1 MIEILKNSISSDVI
15 YDEWVRVSKE
25 TFNKMSD
32 SDLYS
37 DKVQHI
43 YFYSD
48 IHNESVGNLQKLLM
62 EASKTVVS
70 ESGIKTTPK
79 PIVIHLS
86 SQGGNTISMNIFN
99 VFSQTQRLPLCVII
113 ESECSSAATEL
124 QLLAPY
130 RVIVDYSKY
139 LIHDLAIIG
148 RTFSKTANIVK
159 TKTSIYNQLLNYIEL
174 LRKRTKLTNEEID
187 KFISRDLFIDSN
199 YCLKHGIIDRILRFQ
214 KINSP
219 SHYSNSSNLSL
230 SIHTFLKKTNLN
242 HIYIDSNEM
251 TANEL
256 ITSMSVPINLSEIKD
271 LNMLCM
277 ELDNNFLRKDDN
289 VKPLIIH
296 FRPQE
301 IFTFSNSNMVGWFN
315 KLNYRLSLI
324 QKKIP
329 VIAFIEGSQSL
340 DILGSILCCPI
351 RIMMTPSIVSSVF
364 TYSRDM
370 EGFGWKVIDIMEN
383 TKFYMEQVVKYL
395 KEKSKLPNQYYNDM
409 RTKIINLSPETLLKY
424 EIVHK
429 VMKLHTKDMTPKN
442 IIKYLHID
450 EMTAPFS
457 RNARVKVRTP
467 KTPKSMQIP
476 KQKPKPKSS

>member
-15 YDEWVRVSKE
+15 YDEWVRISKE

-48 IHNESVGNLQKLLM
+48 ITNESVGNLQKLLM

-86 SQGGNTISMNIFN
+86 SPGGYGISMNLFN

-113 ESECSSAATEL
+113 ESECASAATEL

-130 RVIVDYSKY
+130 RVMVDYSMY
-139 LIHDLAIIG
+139 LIHDVAVSGLI
-148 RTFSKTANIVK
+148 FSKYSNTVK
-159 TKTSIYNQLLNYIEL
+159 TKTSIYTQFLNYIEL

-187 KFISRDLFIDSN
+187 KFISRDLFVDSN
-199 YCLKHGIIDRILRFQ
+199 YCLKHGIVDRILRFP

-256 ITSMSVPINLSEIKD
+256 ITSISVPTNLSEIKD
-271 LNMLCM
+271 LNQLCM
-277 ELDNNFLRKDDN
+277 ELDNNFLRKDEN
-289 VKPLIIH
+289 VKPIIIH

-301 IFTFSNSNMVGWFN
+301 IFTFSDSNMVRWYN
-315 KLNYRLSLI
+315 ILNYRLSLI

-364 TYSRDM
+364 TYSIDM
-370 EGFGWKVIDIMEN
+370 KGFCWKVIDMMEN
-383 TKFYMEQVVKYL
+383 TKFYMDQVVKYL
-395 KEKSKLPNQYYNDM
+395 KEKSKLPAQFYKDM
-409 RTKIINLSPETLLKY
+409 RTKIINLSPETLLKHD
-424 EIVHK
+424 IVHK
-429 VMKLHTKDMTPKN
+429 VMKLHTRDMTPKN

-450 EMTAPFS
+450 EMTNNYAPS
-457 RNARVKVRTP
+457 EKKTRT
-467 KTPKSMQIP
+467 KS
-476 KQKPKPKSS
+476 KPKPKSS

>member
-15 YDEWVRVSKE
+15 YDEWVRISKE

-48 IHNESVGNLQKLLM
+48 ITNESVGNLQKLLM

-86 SQGGNTISMNIFN
+86 SPGGYGISMNLFN

-113 ESECSSAATEL
+113 EYHCASAATEL

-130 RVIVDYSKY
+130 RVMVDYSKY
-139 LIHDLAIIG
+139 LIHDGYGGTYGKI
-148 RTFSKTANIVK
+148 ANTVK
-159 TKTSIYNQLLNYIEL
+159 TKTYSYTQSLNYIEL

-187 KFISRDLFIDSN
+187 KFISRDLLVDSN
-199 YCLKHGIIDRILRFQ
+199 YCLKHGIIDRILRFP
-214 KINSP
+214 KINNP

-242 HIYIDSNEM
+242 HIYIDSDEITLNP
-251 TANEL
+251 L
-256 ITSMSVPINLSEIKD
+256 ITSMSVPTNLSEIKD
-271 LNMLCM
+271 LNQLCL
-277 ELDNNFLRKDDN
+277 ELDNNFLRKDEN
-289 VKPLIIH
+289 VKPIIIH

-301 IFTFSNSNMVGWFN
+301 IFTFSKSNITAWYNM
-315 KLNYRLSLI
+315 LNYRLSLI

-364 TYSRDM
+364 TYSWDM
-370 EGFGWKVIDIMEN
+370 EGSGMKVIDIMEN
-383 TKFYMEQVVKYL
+383 TKFYMDQVVKYL
-395 KEKSKLPNQYYNDM
+395 KEKSKLPAQFYKDM
-409 RTKIINLSPETLLKY
+409 RTKIINLSPETLLKH
-424 EIVHK
+424 EILHK
-429 VMKLHTKDMTPKN
+429 VMKLHTRDMTPKN

-450 EMTAPFS
+450 EMTDNYAPS
-457 RNARVKVRTP
+457 EK
-467 KTPKSMQIP
+467 KTRAKS
-476 KQKPKPKSS
+476 KPKPKSS

>member
-48 IHNESVGNLQKLLM
+48 ITNESVGNLQKLLM

-79 PIVIHLS
+79 PIVIHLGS
-86 SQGGNTISMNIFN
+86 RGGLCSSMNIFN

-113 ESECSSAATEL
+113 ESMCCSAATEL

-130 RVIVDYSKY
+130 RVMVDYSKY
-139 LIHDLAIIG
+139 LIHDAAG
-148 RTFSKTANIVK
+148 GTFGKMANTVK
-159 TKTSIYNQLLNYIEL
+159 TQTYFYNQFINYIEL
-174 LRKRTKLTNEEID
+174 LRKRTKLTNDEID
-187 KFISRDLFIDSN
+187 KFILRDLFVDSN
-199 YCLKHGIIDRILRFQ
+199 YCLKHGIIDRILRFP

-242 HIYIDSNEM
+242 HIYIDSDVM
-251 TANEL
+251 TSNEL
-256 ITSMSVPINLSEIKD
+256 ITSTSVPANLSEIKD
-271 LNMLCM
+271 LNQLCL
-277 ELDNNFLRKDDN
+277 ELDNNFLRKDEN
-289 VKPLIIH
+289 VKPIIIH
-296 FRPQE
+296 FRPQD
-301 IFTFSNSNMVGWFN
+301 IWVFSKSNIPAWFN
-315 KLNYRLSLI
+315 KLNFRLSLI

-340 DILGSILCCPI
+340 DVIGSILCCPI

-364 TYSRDM
+364 TYSWDV
-370 EGFGWKVIDIMEN
+370 EGWGWKVIDMIEN

-395 KEKSKLPNQYYNDM
+395 KEKSKLPTQFYKDM

-429 VMKLHTKDMTPKN
+429 VMKLHTKDMTSKN

-457 RNARVKVRTP
+457 RDARVKGRT
-467 KTPKSMQIP
+467 P

>member
-62 EASKTVVS
+62 EASKTVVY

-86 SQGGNTISMNIFN
+86 SPGGYGISMNIFN

-113 ESECSSAATEL
+113 EDHCASAATEL

-130 RVIVDYSKY
+130 RVMVDYSRY
-139 LIHDLAIIG
+139 LIHDGAG
-148 RTFSKTANIVK
+148 GTFGKMANTVK
-159 TKTSIYNQLLNYIEL
+159 TETFEYAKFLNYIEL
-174 LRKRTKLTNEEID
+174 LRKRTKLTNNEID
-187 KFISRDLFIDSN
+187 KFLSRDLFVDSN
-199 YCLKHGIIDRILRFQ
+199 YCLKQGIVDRILRFP

-271 LNMLCM
+271 LNQLGL
-277 ELDNNFLRKDDN
+277 ELDNNFLRKVEN

-296 FRPQE
+296 FRPQS
-301 IFTFSNSNMVGWFN
+301 IWVFSESNIVRWFN

-324 QKKIP
+324 QKKVP

-364 TYSRDM
+364 TYSMDM
-370 EGFGWKVIDIMEN
+370 KGCGWKVIDMIEN
-383 TKFYMEQVVKYL
+383 SKFYMDQVVKYL
-395 KEKSKLPNQYYNDM
+395 KEKSKLPTQFYKDM

-429 VMKLHTKDMTPKN
+429 VMKLHTREMKSKN

-450 EMTAPFS
+450 ELTNNFKDEPS
-457 RNARVKVRTP
+457 EK
-467 KTPKSMQIP
+467 KTRAKS
-476 KQKPKPKSS
+476 KPKPKSS

>member
-15 YDEWVRVSKE
+15 YDEWVRISKE

-48 IHNESVGNLQKLLM
+48 ITNESVGNLQKLLM

-86 SQGGNTISMNIFN
+86 STGGNCSSMNIFN

-113 ESECSSAATEL
+113 EATCESAATEL
-124 QLLAPY
+124 QILAPY
-130 RVIVDYSKY
+130 RVMVDYSTY
-139 LIHDLAIIG
+139 LIHDATGGSYGKI
-148 RTFSKTANIVK
+148 ANTVK
-159 TKTSIYNQLLNYIEL
+159 TQTYFYNQWLNYIEL

-187 KFISRDLFIDSN
+187 KFLSRDLLIDSN
-199 YCLKHGIIDRILRFQ
+199 YCLKHGIIDRILRFP

-256 ITSMSVPINLSEIKD
+256 ITSTSVPSNLSEIKD
-271 LNMLCM
+271 LNQLCL
-277 ELDNNFLRKDDN
+277 ELDNNFLRKDEN

-296 FRPQE
+296 FRPQ
-301 IFTFSNSNMVGWFN
+301 IIWGFSESNIVKWLN

-329 VIAFIEGSQSL
+329 VIAFIEGLQCL
-340 DILGSILCCPI
+340 DTLGSILCCPI

-364 TYSRDM
+364 TYSINM
-370 EGFGWKVIDIMEN
+370 NGWGWKAIDVMEN
-383 TKFYMEQVVKYL
+383 VKFYMNQVVKYF
-395 KEKSKLPNQYYNDM
+395 KEKSKLPTQFYKDM
-409 RTKIINLSPETLLKY
+409 PTKIINLSPETLLKY

-429 VMKLHTKDMTPKN
+429 VMKLHTRDMTPKN

-450 EMTAPFS
+450 EMTNDYAPS
-457 RNARVKVRTP
+457 EK
-467 KTPKSMQIP
+467 KTRAKS
-476 KQKPKPKSS
+476 KSKPKPKSS

>member
-1 MIEILKNSISSDVI
+1 MIEILKNSISSDVV
-15 YDEWVRVSKE
+15 YDEWVRISKE

-79 PIVIHLS
+79 PIVIHLNS
-86 SQGGNTISMNIFN
+86 GGGHTISMNLFN

-113 ESECSSAATEL
+113 ESICASAATEL

-130 RVIVDYSKY
+130 RAMVDYSKY
-139 LIHDLAIIG
+139 LIHD
-148 RTFSKTANIVK
+148 TAGISFGKMSNTVK
-159 TKTSIYNQLLNYIEL
+159 TKTSIYTQWLNYIEL
-174 LRKRTKLTNEEID
+174 LRKRTKLMNDDID
-187 KFISRDLFIDSN
+187 KFISRDLLVDSN

-242 HIYIDSNEM
+242 HIYIDSYEM

-256 ITSMSVPINLSEIKD
+256 ITSMSIPENLSEIKD
-271 LNMLCM
+271 LNQLCL
-277 ELDNNFLRKDDN
+277 ELDNNFLRKDEN

-296 FRPQE
+296 FRPQL
-301 IFTFSNSNMVGWFN
+301 IRTFSNSNMVGWYN
-315 KLNYRLSLI
+315 ILNYRLSLI

-364 TYSRDM
+364 TYSWDM
-370 EGFGWKVIDIMEN
+370 GGSGMKVIDIMEN

-395 KEKSKLPNQYYNDM
+395 KEKSKLPTQFYKDM

-429 VMKLHTKDMTPKN
+429 VMKLHTRDMTPKN

-450 EMTAPFS
+450 EMTNNYTPFS
-457 RNARVKVRTP
+457 RDTRVKGRTP
-467 KTPKSMQIP
+467 KQNHKTK
-476 KQKPKPKSS
+476 

>member
-15 YDEWVRVSKE
+15 YDEWVRISKE

-48 IHNESVGNLQKLLM
+48 ITNESVGNLQKLLM

-86 SQGGNTISMNIFN
+86 SPGGHGISMNIFN

-130 RVIVDYSKY
+130 RVMVDYSKY
-139 LIHDLAIIG
+139 LIHDGAG
-148 RTFSKTANIVK
+148 GTFGKMANTVK
-159 TKTSIYNQLLNYIEL
+159 TETFEYAKFLNYIEL
-174 LRKRTKLTNEEID
+174 LRKRTKLTNNEID
-187 KFISRDLFIDSN
+187 KFLSRDLFVDSN
-199 YCLKHGIIDRILRFQ
+199 YCLKHGIVDRILRFP

-242 HIYIDSNEM
+242 HIYIDYNEM
-251 TANEL
+251 TANEF

-277 ELDNNFLRKDDN
+277 ELDNNFLRKDEN

-296 FRPQE
+296 FRPQD
-301 IFTFSNSNMVGWFN
+301 IWVFSESNIVRWFN

-370 EGFGWKVIDIMEN
+370 YGFGWKVIDAIDN
-383 TKFYMEQVVKYL
+383 TKFYMDQVVKYL
-395 KEKSKLPNQYYNDM
+395 KEKSKLPIQFYKDM

-429 VMKLHTKDMTPKN
+429 VMKLHTRDMTPKN

-450 EMTAPFS
+450 EMTNDYTPFS
-457 RNARVKVRTP
+457 RDTRVKVRTP
-467 KTPKSMQIP
+467 KQ
-476 KQKPKPKSS
+476 KQKPKST

>member
-32 SDLYS
+32 SDFYS

-86 SQGGNTISMNIFN
+86 SPGGLGISMNLFN

-113 ESECSSAATEL
+113 EDRCASAATDL

-130 RVIVDYSKY
+130 RVMVDYSRY
-139 LIHDLAIIG
+139 LIHDGAG
-148 RTFSKTANIVK
+148 GTFGKIANTVK
-159 TKTSIYNQLLNYIEL
+159 TKTSIYTQLLNYIEL
-174 LRKRTKLTNEEID
+174 LRKRTKLTNDEID
-187 KFISRDLFIDSN
+187 KFLSRDLFVDSN
-199 YCLKHGIIDRILRFQ
+199 YCLKHGIIDRILRFP

-242 HIYIDSNEM
+242 HIYIDSDEM

-256 ITSMSVPINLSEIKD
+256 IISMSVPTNLSEIKD
-271 LNMLCM
+271 LNQLCL

-301 IFTFSNSNMVGWFN
+301 IFTFSNSNMVRWFN

-340 DILGSILCCPI
+340 DIIGSILCCPI

-364 TYSRDM
+364 TYSWDM
-370 EGFGWKVIDIMEN
+370 EGSGWKVIDVMEN

-395 KEKSKLPNQYYNDM
+395 KEKSKLPNQYYKDM

-429 VMKLHTKDMTPKN
+429 VMKLHTKDMTSKN

-450 EMTAPFS
+450 EMTNNYAPS
-457 RNARVKVRTP
+457 EKKTRT
-467 KTPKSMQIP
+467 KS
-476 KQKPKPKSS
+476 KPKPKST

>member
-70 ESGIKTTPK
+70 NSGIKTTPK

-86 SQGGNTISMNIFN
+86 SPGGNDTSTNIFN

-113 ESECSSAATEL
+113 ESICASAATDL

-130 RVIVDYSKY
+130 RVMVDYSTY
-139 LIHDLAIIG
+139 LIHDAAG
-148 RTFSKTANIVK
+148 GSFGKMANTVK
-159 TKTSIYNQLLNYIEL
+159 TQTFEYTKMINYIEL
-174 LRKRTKLTNEEID
+174 LRKRTKLTNDEID
-187 KFISRDLFIDSN
+187 KFISRDLFVDSN
-199 YCLKHGIIDRILRFQ
+199 YCLKHGIIDRILRFP

-251 TANEL
+251 TSNEL
-256 ITSMSVPINLSEIKD
+256 ITSTSVPTNLSEIKD
-271 LNMLCM
+271 LNTLCL
-277 ELDNNFLRKDDN
+277 ELDNNFLRKDEN

-296 FRPQE
+296 FRPQS
-301 IFTFSNSNMVGWFN
+301 IWVFSESNIVRWFN

-329 VIAFIEGSQSL
+329 VIAFIEGSQNL

-370 EGFGWKVIDIMEN
+370 YGFGWKVIDAIEN
-383 TKFYMEQVVKYL
+383 TKFSMDKVVKYL
-395 KEKSKLPNQYYNDM
+395 KEKSKLPTQFYKDM

-429 VMKLHTKDMTPKN
+429 VMKLHTRDMTPKN

-450 EMTAPFS
+450 EMTNDYAPS
-457 RNARVKVRTP
+457 EKKTRVK
-467 KTPKSMQIP
+467 S
-476 KQKPKPKSS
+476 KPKPKSS

>member
-32 SDLYS
+32 RDFYS

-43 YFYSD
+43 YFYSYVT
-48 IHNESVGNLQKLLM
+48 NESVGNLQKLLM
-62 EASKTVVS
+62 EASKTVDS

-86 SQGGNTISMNIFN
+86 SLGGYDCSTNIFN
-99 VFSQTQRLPLCVII
+99 VFSQTQRLPLCVIT
-113 ESECSSAATEL
+113 ESMCYSAATDL

-130 RVIVDYSKY
+130 RVMVDYSNY
-139 LIHDLAIIG
+139 LIHDAAG
-148 RTFSKTANIVK
+148 YSFSKMENNVK
-159 TKTSIYNQLLNYIEL
+159 IKIFEYKKMINYIEL
-174 LRKRTKLTNEEID
+174 IRKRTKLTNEEID
-187 KFISRDLFIDSN
+187 KFISRDLLVDSN
-199 YCLKHGIIDRILRFQ
+199 YCLKHGIIDRILRFP

-242 HIYIDSNEM
+242 HIYIDSDVM
-251 TANEL
+251 TSNEL
-256 ITSMSVPINLSEIKD
+256 ITSTSVPTNLSEIKD
-271 LNMLCM
+271 LNMLCL

-289 VKPLIIH
+289 VKPIVIH
-296 FRPQE
+296 FRPQS
-301 IFTFSNSNMVGWFN
+301 IWVFSNSNMVQWYN
-315 KLNYRLSLI
+315 MLNYRLSLI
-324 QKKIP
+324 QNKIP
-329 VIAFIEGSQSL
+329 VIAFIEGSQSF

-351 RIMMTPSIVSSVF
+351 RIMITPSIISSII
-364 TYSRDM
+364 TYSMDM
-370 EGFGWKVIDIMEN
+370 RGSGWKVIDMIEN

-395 KEKSKLPNQYYNDM
+395 KEKSKLPAQFYKDM

-429 VMKLHTKDMTPKN
+429 VMKLHTKEITSKN

-450 EMTAPFS
+450 EMTNDYKEEHS
-457 RNARVKVRTP
+457 QK
-467 KTPKSMQIP
+467 KT
-476 KQKPKPKSS
+476 KPKPKST

>member
-37 DKVQHI
+37 DRVQHI
-43 YFYSD
+43 YFYSA
-48 IHNESVGNLQKLLM
+48 INNESVGNLQKLLM

-70 ESGIKTTPK
+70 ESGIKTIPK
-79 PIVIHLS
+79 PIVIHLNSPGGSDS
-86 SQGGNTISMNIFN
+86 STNIFN
-99 VFSQTQRLPLCVII
+99 VFSQTQRLPLCVIT
-113 ESECSSAATEL
+113 ESVCASAATDL

-130 RVIVDYSKY
+130 RVMVDYSKY
-139 LIHDLAIIG
+139 LIHDAAG
-148 RTFSKTANIVK
+148 MTFGKMANTVK
-159 TKTSIYNQLLNYIEL
+159 TETYGFTKMINYIEL

-187 KFISRDLFIDSN
+187 KFISRDLLIDSN
-199 YCLKHGIIDRILRFQ
+199 YCIKHGIIERILRFP
-214 KINSP
+214 KINTP
-219 SHYSNSSNLSL
+219 SYYSNSSNLSL
-230 SIHTFLKKTNLN
+230 SIHNFLKKTNLN
-242 HIYIDSNEM
+242 HIYIDSKQM
-251 TANEL
+251 TANDL
-256 ITSMSVPINLSEIKD
+256 ITSTSIPTNLSEIKD

-277 ELDNNFLRKDDN
+277 ELDNNFLQKNEN
-289 VKPLIIH
+289 VKPIVIH
-296 FRPQE
+296 FRPQD
-301 IFTFSNSNMVGWFN
+301 IWILSKSNIVKWYNN
-315 KLNYRLSLI
+315 LNFRLSLI

-364 TYSRDM
+364 TYSWDT
-370 EGFGWKVIDIMEN
+370 EGWGWKVIDMIEN
-383 TKFYMEQVVKYL
+383 TKFCADQVVKYL
-395 KEKSKLPNQYYNDM
+395 KEKSKLPAQFYKDM

-429 VMKLHTKDMTPKN
+429 VMKLHTTDMSAKN

-450 EMTAPFS
+450 ELT
-457 RNARVKVRTP
+457 NDYKNG
-467 KTPKSMQIP
+467 KTKTKI
-476 KQKPKPKSS
+476 KKNL

>member
-1 MIEILKNSISSDVI
+1 
-15 YDEWVRVSKE
+15 
-25 TFNKMSD
+25 MSD

-48 IHNESVGNLQKLLM
+48 ITNESVGNLQKLLM

-70 ESGIKTTPK
+70 NSGIKTTPK

-86 SQGGNTISMNIFN
+86 SPGGWGISMNLFN

-113 ESECSSAATEL
+113 EDRCASAATEL

-130 RVIVDYSKY
+130 RVMVDYSRY
-139 LIHDLAIIG
+139 LIHDGAG
-148 RTFSKTANIVK
+148 GTFGKMANTVK
-159 TKTSIYNQLLNYIEL
+159 TQTFEYAKLLNYIEL
-174 LRKRTKLTNEEID
+174 IRKRTKLTNDEID
-187 KFISRDLFIDSN
+187 KFISRDLLIDSN
-199 YCLKHGIIDRILRFQ
+199 YCLKHGIIDRILRFP
-214 KINSP
+214 KINNP

-242 HIYIDSNEM
+242 HIYIDSDEM

-256 ITSMSVPINLSEIKD
+256 ITSTLVPTSLSEIKD
-271 LNMLCM
+271 LNTLCM
-277 ELDNNFLRKDDN
+277 ELDNNFLRKDEN

-296 FRPQE
+296 FRPQS
-301 IFTFSNSNMVGWFN
+301 IWVFSESNIVRWFN

-324 QKKIP
+324 QKKVP
-329 VIAFIEGSQSL
+329 VIAFIEGSQNL

-364 TYSRDM
+364 TYSMDM
-370 EGFGWKVIDIMEN
+370 KGSGWKVIDVMEN
-383 TKFYMEQVVKYL
+383 TKFYMDQVVKYL
-395 KEKSKLPNQYYNDM
+395 KEKSKLPTQFYKDM

-429 VMKLHTKDMTPKN
+429 VMKLHTRDMTPKN

-450 EMTAPFS
+450 EMTNNYAPFS
-457 RNARVKVRTP
+457 RDTRVKVRTD
-467 KTPKSMQIP
+467 KKR
-476 KQKPKPKSS
+476 

>member
-15 YDEWVRVSKE
+15 YDEWVRISKE

-48 IHNESVGNLQKLLM
+48 ITNETVGNLQKLLM

-70 ESGIKTTPK
+70 ESGIKAIPK

-86 SQGGNTISMNIFN
+86 SPGGHCISMNIFN

-113 ESECSSAATEL
+113 ESMCASAATEF

-130 RVIVDYSKY
+130 RVMVDYSKY
-139 LIHDLAIIG
+139 LIHDAAG
-148 RTFSKTANIVK
+148 MTFGKISNTVK
-159 TKTSIYNQLLNYIEL
+159 AGMNFYNQFINYIEL
-174 LRKRTKLTNEEID
+174 LRKRTKLTNDEID
-187 KFISRDLFIDSN
+187 KFISRDLFIDAN
-199 YCLKHGIIDRILRFQ
+199 FCLKHGIIERILRFP
-214 KINSP
+214 KINTP

-230 SIHTFLKKTNLN
+230 SIHNFLKKTNLN
-242 HIYIDSNEM
+242 HIYIDSDEM
-251 TANEL
+251 SANDL
-256 ITSMSVPINLSEIKD
+256 ITSTSFSTNLSEIKD
-271 LNMLCM
+271 LNTLCM
-277 ELDNNFLRKDDN
+277 ELDNNFLRKDEN
-289 VKPLIIH
+289 VKPIIIH
-296 FRPQE
+296 FRPQS
-301 IFTFSNSNMVGWFN
+301 IWILSKSNIVQWYNN
-315 KLNYRLSLI
+315 LNFRLSLI

-340 DILGSILCCPI
+340 DIIGSILCCPI

-364 TYSRDM
+364 TYSWDM
-370 EGFGWKVIDIMEN
+370 EGWGWKVIDMIEN
-383 TKFYMEQVVKYL
+383 TKFYADQVVKYL
-395 KEKSKLPNQYYNDM
+395 KEKSKLPAQFYKDM

-429 VMKLHTKDMTPKN
+429 VMKLHTKDISAKN

-450 EMTAPFS
+450 ELT
-457 RNARVKVRTP
+457 NDYKDV
-467 KTPKSMQIP
+467 
-476 KQKPKPKSS
+476 KPKSKLKQKNTL

>member
-1 MIEILKNSISSDVI
+1 MIEILKNSISSDIV

-32 SDLYS
+32 SDFYS

-48 IHNESVGNLQKLLM
+48 ITNESVGNLQKLLM

-70 ESGIKTTPK
+70 EFGIKTTPK

-86 SQGGNTISMNIFN
+86 SPGGSDASTNIFN

-113 ESECSSAATEL
+113 ELTCASAATDL

-130 RVIVDYSKY
+130 RVMVDYSKY
-139 LIHDLAIIG
+139 LIHDAAGMNIG
-148 RTFSKTANIVK
+148 KMSNTVK
-159 TKTSIYNQLLNYIEL
+159 TGTYAYTKMINYIEL

-187 KFISRDLFIDSN
+187 KFISRDLLIDSK
-199 YCLKHGIIDRILRFQ
+199 YCLKHGIIDRILHFP
-214 KINSP
+214 KINTP
-219 SHYSNSSNLSL
+219 SYYSNSSNLSL

-251 TANEL
+251 TDNDL
-256 ITSMSVPINLSEIKD
+256 ITSISVPGNLSEIKD

-277 ELDNNFLRKDDN
+277 ELDNNFLRKDEN

-296 FRPQE
+296 FRPQS
-301 IFTFSNSNMVGWFN
+301 IWVFSESNMVKWFN

-370 EGFGWKVIDIMEN
+370 KGIGWKVIDMIEN
-383 TKFYMEQVVKYL
+383 TKFYMDQVVKYL
-395 KEKSKLPNQYYNDM
+395 KEKSKLPAQFYKDM

-424 EIVHK
+424 DIVHK
-429 VMKLHTKDMTPKN
+429 VMKLHTTDMSAKN

-450 EMTAPFS
+450 ELT
-457 RNARVKVRTP
+457 NDYKDDLEKK
-467 KTPKSMQIP
+467 KTKLNSKTSNKIVLN
-476 KQKPKPKSS
+476 KKK

>member
-15 YDEWVRVSKE
+15 YDEWVRISKE

-48 IHNESVGNLQKLLM
+48 ITNESVGNLQKLLM

-86 SQGGNTISMNIFN
+86 SKGRNASSMNLFN

-113 ESECSSAATEL
+113 ESECASAATEL

-130 RVIVDYSKY
+130 RVMVDYSMY
-139 LIHDLAIIG
+139 LIHDGAG
-148 RTFSKTANIVK
+148 GTFGKMANTVK
-159 TKTSIYNQLLNYIEL
+159 IETFEYAKFLNYIEL
-174 LRKRTKLTNEEID
+174 IRKRTKLTNEEID
-187 KFISRDLFIDSN
+187 KFISRDLLVDSN
-199 YCLKHGIIDRILRFQ
+199 YCLKHGIIDRILRFP

-251 TANEL
+251 TMNEL
-256 ITSMSVPINLSEIKD
+256 ITSTSIPSNLSEIKD
-271 LNMLCM
+271 LNQLCL
-277 ELDNNFLRKDDN
+277 ELDNNFLRKDEN

-296 FRPQE
+296 FRPQS
-301 IFTFSNSNMVGWFN
+301 IWVFSESNMVRWYN
-315 KLNYRLSLI
+315 ILNYRLSLI

-364 TYSRDM
+364 TYSIDM
-370 EGFGWKVIDIMEN
+370 KGSGWKVIDIMEN
-383 TKFYMEQVVKYL
+383 TKFYMDQVVKYL
-395 KEKSKLPNQYYNDM
+395 KEKSKLPAQFYKDM

-429 VMKLHTKDMTPKN
+429 VMKLHTRDMTPKN

-450 EMTAPFS
+450 EMTNNYAPS
-457 RNARVKVRTP
+457 EK
-467 KTPKSMQIP
+467 KTRAKS
-476 KQKPKPKSS
+476 KPKPKST

>member
-15 YDEWVRVSKE
+15 YDEWVRISKE

-48 IHNESVGNLQKLLM
+48 ITNESVGNLQKLLM

-86 SQGGNTISMNIFN
+86 SPGGNPISMNIFN

-113 ESECSSAATEL
+113 ESECSSAATEF
-124 QLLAPY
+124 QLLSPY
-130 RVIVDYSKY
+130 RVMVDYSIY
-139 LIHDLAIIG
+139 LIHDAAG
-148 RTFSKTANIVK
+148 STYGKKENTVK
-159 TKTSIYNQLLNYIEL
+159 TQTYFYTKMINYIEL
-174 LRKRTKLTNEEID
+174 LRKRTKLTNDEID
-187 KFISRDLFIDSN
+187 KFISRDLFVDSN
-199 YCLKHGIIDRILRFQ
+199 YCLKHGIIDRILRFP

-256 ITSMSVPINLSEIKD
+256 ITSTSVPSNLSEIKD
-271 LNMLCM
+271 LNQLCM
-277 ELDNNFLRKDDN
+277 ELDNNFLWKDEN

-301 IFTFSNSNMVGWFN
+301 IFTFSESNMVRWFN

-324 QKKIP
+324 QKKVP

-370 EGFGWKVIDIMEN
+370 YGFGWKVIDAIEN
-383 TKFYMEQVVKYL
+383 TKFYMDQVVKYL
-395 KEKSKLPNQYYNDM
+395 KEKSKLPTQFYKDM

-429 VMKLHTKDMTPKN
+429 VMKLHTRDMTPKN

-450 EMTAPFS
+450 EMTNNYAPS
-457 RNARVKVRTP
+457 EK
-467 KTPKSMQIP
+467 KTRAKS
-476 KQKPKPKSS
+476 KPKPKST

>member
-15 YDEWVRVSKE
+15 YDEWVRISKE

-48 IHNESVGNLQKLLM
+48 IDNESVGNLQKLLM

-86 SQGGNTISMNIFN
+86 SPGGWGISMNIFN

-113 ESECSSAATEL
+113 ESMCYSAATEL

-130 RVIVDYSKY
+130 RVMVDYSRY
-139 LIHDLAIIG
+139 LIHDGAKDTFGKLAN
-148 RTFSKTANIVK
+148 TVK
-159 TKTSIYNQLLNYIEL
+159 TQTFEYAKLLNYIEL
-174 LRKRTKLTNEEID
+174 IRKRTKLTNDEID
-187 KFISRDLFIDSN
+187 KFISRDLLVDSN
-199 YCLKHGIIDRILRFQ
+199 YCLKHGIIDRILRFP
-214 KINSP
+214 KINNP

-242 HIYIDSNEM
+242 HIYIDSDEITLNP
-251 TANEL
+251 L
-256 ITSMSVPINLSEIKD
+256 ITSISVPANLSEIKD
-271 LNMLCM
+271 LNQLCL
-277 ELDNNFLRKDDN
+277 ELDNNFLRKDEN

-296 FRPQE
+296 FRPQS
-301 IFTFSNSNMVGWFN
+301 IWVFSESNIVRWFN

-324 QKKIP
+324 QKKVP

-351 RIMMTPSIVSSVF
+351 RIMMTPSIVSSIF
-364 TYSRDM
+364 TYSMDM
-370 EGFGWKVIDIMEN
+370 KGCGWKVIDMIEN

-395 KEKSKLPNQYYNDM
+395 KEKSKLPTQFYKDM

-429 VMKLHTKDMTPKN
+429 VMKLHTKDMTSKN

-450 EMTAPFS
+450 EMTNNYAPFS
-457 RNARVKVRTP
+457 RDTRVKVRTP
-467 KTPKSMQIP
+467 KQ
-476 KQKPKPKSS
+476 KQKPKST